1 MNKHVAKLFLFAAL
15 MGGFYALGGFE
26 RPRVEQADYRSNPKM
41 GRAWVA
47 TVVLFLAGT
56 ILAIWGNQIAE
67 QVDWDIPTGA
77 YPAIGVLLLL
87 AGVLWMLMVK
97 DAARM

>member
-1 MNKHVAKLFLFAAL
+1 
-15 MGGFYALGGFE
+15 
-26 RPRVEQADYRSNPKM
+26 M

-47 TVVLFLAGT
+47 TLVLFLAGT

-67 QVDWDIPTGA
+67 QVDWDIPAGV
-77 YPAIGVLLLL
+77 YPTIGVFLLL

-97 DAARM
+97 DAANM